1 VSRPHDDSPDG
12 DLAITS
18 DPGQPSDTPTRGPD
32 GAAWRYAP
40 GAIVAGRYCIV
51 ALVGR
56 GGMGEVYRADDLT
69 LDQPVALKFLPD
81 ATSSD
86 ATRLAQFHNELR
98 VARQVSHKH
107 VCRLYDLGEAD
118 GRRFLTMEYID
129 GDDLGTLLRRIGR
142 FPQDRA
148 VIIARQ
154 LCAGVAAAHDRGV
167 IHRDLKPANV
177 MIDRDGSV
185 RIADFGIATA
195 VALRDVPL
203 AGTPQYMAPEQ
214 LNGAPASTA
223 TDIYSLGL
231 VLFEIFTGKRV
242 HEAETFA
249 ELRALHDTGSVPTP
263 SAIVRDLDPAV
274 ERVILRCLDADAQK
288 RPPSALTVAAALPG
302 GQPLEEVLASGLT
315 PSPQLLAS
323 IAESEAMP
331 LWQALVVALAVLSG
345 VGLYAAMAPA
355 VTLARLVPLDRPPA
369 VLADRAAQ
377 ILASVGSAGPRGDTA
392 EGFLASS
399 DYVSWIAQADR
410 TPQRWQRLST
420 GFPGLVYW
428 YRTSPRELV
437 PRPLA
442 LRATPTDPPPA
453 ESGMQTV
460 VLDTRG
466 RLVQL
471 SVVPPQF
478 DADPVTG
485 DPGSSPW
492 PQLFQAAGLE
502 IARFSAVAPQW
513 NPRDYADVRA
523 AWEGPFDDSG
533 QNVRVEASSYR
544 GRPVSFA
551 IVGPW
556 TRATRMQPTRSSS
569 DPTAYAVISFA
580 AIALVAGA
588 ILLAR
593 HNVRARRADVTGATR
608 LAVAALAIEL
618 TAWLFGFQHL
628 SDIRAE
634 LGSLA
639 VIVADALFVGALLWA
654 AYVAIEPYCRRFWP
668 HMLLGWSRLLTGHLR
683 DARVGRDVLIGL
695 SAGVL
700 WLGIDLA
707 RRLLP
712 EVLGYAAMTPRGG
725 ELNFAGAPCEV
736 CNAISTWS
744 ILAVR
749 QFVPVFLSLLLFLV
763 LRLLTRRQWP
773 AVAIG
778 GMAIFYWWSN
788 FGSATALWVEM
799 AAEVLVVVL
808 FTTLMIRGGV
818 LPALV
823 AMFLVNVCQGV
834 AMTLD
839 ATHWSATTSNMTIA
853 LVVALTIY
861 AFVAARAGE
870 PLFGRLPSDV

>member
-1 VSRPHDDSPDG
+1 MSRPHDDSPAV
-12 DLAITS
+12 DLAVTAA
-18 DPGQPSDTPTRGPD
+18 PAQASDTPTSGP
-32 GAAWRYAP
+32 GSAAWRYAP
-40 GAIVAGRYCIV
+40 GAIVAGRYRIV
-51 ALVGR
+51 ALAGR
-56 GGMGEVYRADDLT
+56 GGMGEIYRADDLT

-81 ATSSD
+81 GTSRD
-86 ATRLAQFHNELR
+86 TTRLAQFHNELR

-148 VIIARQ
+148 VTIARQ

-177 MIDRDGSV
+177 MIDRDGNV
-185 RIADFGIATA
+185 RIADFGIATG

-214 LNGAPASTA
+214 LTGTPASIA

-249 ELRALHDTGSVPTP
+249 ELRALHDTGTVPTP

-274 ERVILRCLDADAQK
+274 ERVILRCLDADARK

-323 IAESEAMP
+323 IAESGAMP
-331 LWQALVVALAVLSG
+331 LWQALVVVLAVVAG
-345 VGLYAAMAPA
+345 VALYAAMAPA

-369 VLADRAAQ
+369 VLADRAEQ
-377 ILASVGSAGPRGDTA
+377 ILASVGYVGPRGDIA
-392 EGFLASS
+392 EGFVASS
-399 DYVSWIAQADR
+399 DYLSWIAQTDQS
-410 TPQRWQRLST
+410 PQRWQRLSS
-420 GFPGLVYW
+420 GPALLYW

-442 LRATPTDPPPA
+442 LRATLADPPPA

-460 VLDTRG
+460 VFDTRG
-466 RLVQL
+466 RLVLL

-478 DADPVTG
+478 DPDPFTG
-485 DPGSSPW
+485 DSASPPW
-492 PQLFQAAGLE
+492 PQLFQAAGLD
-502 IARFSAVAPQW
+502 IATFSAVAPQW
-513 NPRDYADVRA
+513 NPRDYADVRE

-533 QNVRVEASSYR
+533 QKVRVEASAYR
-544 GRPVSFA
+544 GGPVSFA

-569 DPTAYAVISFA
+569 DRTAYAVISFA
-580 AIALVAGA
+580 TIALITGA

-593 HNVRARRADVTGATR
+593 HNVRARRADLTGATR

-628 SDIRAE
+628 SNVRAE
-634 LGSLA
+634 IGSLVVIAGDA
-639 VIVADALFVGALLWA
+639 VFVGALLWA

-668 HMLLGWSRLLTGHLR
+668 HMLLGWSRLLAGHIR

-695 SAGVL
+695 GAGVL

-712 EVLGYAAMTPRGG
+712 QVWDMRRCRRAPVASLISPERRAKSATPFPPGRSW
-725 ELNFAGAPCEV
+725 PCASSFQCFCRCCCSSCCAWRPV
-736 CNAISTWS
+736 VNG
-744 ILAVR
+744 R
-749 QFVPVFLSLLLFLV
+749 QSPSAES
-763 LRLLTRRQWP
+763 P
-773 AVAIG
+773 SSIG
-778 GMAIFYWWSN
+778 GRISDQPRRFGWS
-788 FGSATALWVEM
+788 
-799 AAEVLVVVL
+799 
-808 FTTLMIRGGV
+808 
-818 LPALV
+818 LPPK
-823 AMFLVNVCQGV
+823 CS
-834 AMTLD
+834 
-839 ATHWSATTSNMTIA
+839 W
-853 LVVALTIY
+853 
-861 AFVAARAGE
+861 
-870 PLFGRLPSDV
+870 